1 MTLCKRRTMV
11 EFRHSSIFSRLRGL
25 LDVTRLVRGES
36 DLPTVLDE
44 IARTISD
51 SLGFRTVVVNLYRPA
66 WDSFQVTSVHGNEDA
81 RNALLGETRSR
92 EAWDQ
97 LLDEA
102 YERRG
107 AYLIPHDLIDWAK
120 QEIVT
125 WVPQFQVG
133 TEADAWHPEDALL
146 VPMRHTDGHLLGVL
160 SVDEP
165 LSGRRPS
172 ADELDVLVAVAD
184 HAALAVQSAQEAAQA
199 SRHRAALE
207 QLLELST
214 SLTGTR
220 SVDDV
225 LNEVCEGVR
234 KALGFGKVAVE
245 LHDPATGLYLI
256 RAQTGTE
263 DANLGPP
270 FSAAALEAL
279 FEPEF
284 EVEGCFLL
292 ADDEARARLPE
303 DRQSYRSHMNG
314 SGPYAWNHHWLLVPL
329 VDRDG
334 TRIGFLWADDPD
346 DRLLP
351 GRERLQAL
359 RAFGNHAAAA
369 LHSASQ
375 FAALQDANDRRQALI
390 DASPLAIVD
399 IDRDGR
405 VRSWNPAAERTF
417 GWTAAEA
424 IGAEPLWLPEAAKD
438 VFHEWLDD
446 VLAGNSFSG
455 REIERQRKD
464 GSTVEISLSVAPVAA
479 PSGEIVGVMAVLADV
494 TERRRT
500 ERALVASEARTAAVL
515 EAALD
520 AVITIDHIGRIVEF
534 NPAAEEI
541 FGWTSGEVLGRDFL
555 TLALPPR
562 LRGGYSQTIRTGT
575 GSLLGS
581 RLEIEALRS
590 DGREFSAELV
600 LSRVAVEGPPLF
612 SACLR
617 DITRRKAQEEQ
628 LRETVAKY
636 RTLVERLPLASYVGE
651 LGLPVR
657 MTWISPQVEPMLG
670 YLTDEWLAPG
680 FFEERVHPDDRD
692 RVLEAVRRTHE
703 AADAFR
709 EEYRLIA
716 KDGRVVWVLDETVAV
731 RDEEYRPLFLQG
743 FLIDVSDRK
752 ASEEAL
758 RQSEQLYRMVVE
770 NTTDS
775 ITLLAPDGTVVYSSP
790 STVAQTGWTQAE
802 LHGHSFTEFVHP
814 DDVEATAAR
823 LRASLERSE
832 PMVSTARIRTSDGGW
847 LEYEGISLGIAD
859 DEGRQA
865 GMLVIARPVT
875 AAAHGELRLVG

>member
-1 MTLCKRRTMV
+1 MV

-81 RNALLGETRSR
+81 HNALLGETRTR
-92 EAWDQ
+92 EAWDK

-199 SRHRAALE
+199 ARHRAALE
-207 QLLELST
+207 RLLELST
-214 SLTGTR
+214 GLTGTR

-225 LNEVCEGVR
+225 LAEVCQGVR
-234 KALGFGKVAVE
+234 QALGFGKVAVE

-263 DANLGPP
+263 DVDLGPP
-270 FSAAALEAL
+270 FSAEAL
-279 FEPEF
+279 DALFDPEF
-284 EVEGCFLL
+284 EVEGCFVLP
-292 ADDEARARLPE
+292 DDAARARLPE
-303 DRQSYRSHMNG
+303 DRPSYRSHMNG

-334 TRIGFLWADDPD
+334 ARIGFLWADDPD

-351 GRERLQAL
+351 SRERLQAL

-390 DASPLAIVD
+390 DASPLAIID
-399 IDRDGR
+399 IDRNGR
-405 VRSWNPAAERTF
+405 VRSWNPAAERMF
-417 GWTAAEA
+417 GWTAAES
-424 IGAEPLWLPEAAKD
+424 IGAEPLWIPED
-438 VFHEWLDD
+438 VKETFHGWLAE
-446 VLAGNSFSG
+446 VLDGNSFSG

-479 PSGEIVGVMAVLADV
+479 PSGEIAGVMAVLADV

-515 EAALD
+515 QAALD
-520 AVITIDHIGRIVEF
+520 AVITIDHVGRIVEF
-534 NPAAEEI
+534 NPAAEET

-562 LRGGYSQTIRTGT
+562 LRGGFAQTIRTGT

-581 RLEIEALRS
+581 RLEIEAVRS

-636 RTLVERLPLASYVGE
+636 RTLVERLPIASYVLE

-657 MTWISPQVEPMLG
+657 VTWISPQVEPMLG
-670 YLTDEWLAPG
+670 YLPDEWLADG
-680 FFEERVHPDDRD
+680 FFDGRIHPDDRE

-703 AADAFR
+703 SAASFR
-709 EEYRLIA
+709 EEYRLVG

-770 NTTDS
+770 NTSDS
-775 ITLLAPDGTVVYSSP
+775 ITLLSPDGIVVYCSP
-790 STVAQTGWTQAE
+790 STMAQTGWTQAE
-802 LHGHSFTEFVHP
+802 LHGRPFTDFVHP
-814 DDVEATAAR
+814 DDVEATSGRLHASMERNEPLAA
-823 LRASLERSE
+823 
-832 PMVSTARIRTSDGGW
+832 TARIRTSDGDW

-859 DEGRQA
+859 DEGRPA
-865 GMLVIARPVT
+865 GMLVISRPLDESARS
-875 AAAHGELRLVG
+875 ELRLVG

>member
-1 MTLCKRRTMV
+1 MV

-25 LDVTRLVRGES
+25 LDVTRLVRSES
-36 DLPTVLDE
+36 DLRTVLDE
-44 IARTISD
+44 IAHTISD

-66 WDSFQVTSVHGNEDA
+66 WDAFQVTSVHGNEDA
-81 RNALLGETRSR
+81 RAALLGETRDR
-92 EAWDQ
+92 AAWGR

-102 YERRG
+102 YELRG

-120 QEIVT
+120 EEIVT
-125 WVPQFQVG
+125 WVPQI
-133 TEADAWHPEDALL
+133 EASSAADAWHPEDALL

-172 ADELDVLVAVAD
+172 PDELDVLVAAAD
-184 HAALAVQSAQEAAQA
+184 HAALAVQSAQETAQA

-214 SLTGTR
+214 GLTGTR
-220 SVDDV
+220 SVDEV
-225 LNEVCEGVR
+225 LAEVCDGVR

-245 LHDPATGLYLI
+245 LHDPATGVYAI

-263 DANLGPP
+263 DVDLGPP
-270 FSAAALEAL
+270 LSAEALEAL
-279 FEPEF
+279 LDPGFEL
-284 EVEGCFLL
+284 EGCFLL
-292 ADDEARARLPE
+292 PDDEARSRLPE
-303 DRQSYRSHMNG
+303 DRPGYRSRMNG

-334 TRIGFLWADDPD
+334 GRIGFLWADDPD

-359 RAFGNHAAAA
+359 RAFGNHASAA
-369 LHSASQ
+369 LHSAAQ
-375 FAALQDANDRRQALI
+375 FAALEDAKDRRQALI

-405 VRSWNPAAERTF
+405 VRSWNPAAERMF

-424 IGAEPLWLPEAAKD
+424 IGAEPLWLPEDAQD
-438 VFHEWLDD
+438 TFHEWLAE
-446 VLAGNSFSG
+446 VLDGHSFSG

-464 GSTVEISLSVAPVAA
+464 GSTVEVSLSVAPVAA
-479 PSGEIVGVMAVLADV
+479 ASGEIVGVMAVLADV

-515 EAALD
+515 QAALD
-520 AVITIDHIGRIVEF
+520 AVITIDHVGRIVEF
-534 NPAAEEI
+534 NPAAEET

-562 LRGGYSQTIRTGT
+562 LRGGFSQTIRTGA

-636 RTLVERLPLASYVGE
+636 RTLVERLPIASYVNE

-657 MTWISPQVEPMLG
+657 TTWISPQIEPMLG
-670 YLTDEWLAPG
+670 YLPEEWLAAG
-680 FFEERVHPDDRD
+680 FFEGRIHPDDRE
-692 RVLEAVRRTHE
+692 RVLESVRHTHE
-703 AADAFR
+703 TADAFR
-709 EEYRLIA
+709 QEYRLIG

-743 FLIDVSDRK
+743 FLIDVTDRK

-758 RQSEQLYRMVVE
+758 RQSEQLYRLVVE
-770 NTTDS
+770 NTTDAV
-775 ITLLAPDGTVVYSSP
+775 TLLGPDGTVVYSSP
-790 STVAQTGWTQAE
+790 STQARTGWTSAE
-802 LHGHSFTEFVHP
+802 LHGRPFTDFVHP
-814 DDVEATAAR
+814 DDVEATGAR
-823 LRASLERSE
+823 LRASLDTNE
-832 PMVSTARIRTSDGGW
+832 PMAATARIRHRDGAW
-847 LEYEGISLGIAD
+847 VEYMGISLGITD
-859 DEGRQA
+859 PEGGPA
-865 GMLVIARPVT
+865 GMLVIARPLVEP
-875 AAAHGELRLVG
+875 ALGELRLVG